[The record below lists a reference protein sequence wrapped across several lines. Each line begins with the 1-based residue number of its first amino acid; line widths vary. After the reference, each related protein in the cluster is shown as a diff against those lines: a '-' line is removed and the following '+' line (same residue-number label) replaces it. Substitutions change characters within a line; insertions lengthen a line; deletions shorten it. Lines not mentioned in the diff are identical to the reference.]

1 MSTPSQPPV
10 PLSPEESDPTVMG
23 WMTGFPPADDKVIR
37 FADGSFREFP
47 QSRWSH
53 SNFRQ
58 FVPTRNV
65 WRGAGPAATL
75 PRIERDL
82 ASLPVT
88 LSDGRRTTFQRAV
101 EDTYAD
107 GIVVLHKG
115 RIAYER
121 YYGAL
126 KPHQPHIAMSVTK
139 SFIGTLATLLMA
151 EGKIDPAARVPTY
164 VPELSKSG
172 FADATVQQVADMT
185 TAIAYNEVYGD
196 KSSDVWKMRRAS
208 GMAPPEPGL
217 PGSLLEYLP
226 TVPKNG
232 THGKV
237 FTYRTVNTD
246 VLAWIIRRVTGQSI
260 SDLVSERIW
269 QPMGAEEDAY
279 FTVDSRGMEYC
290 GGGLNACLRDLA
302 RFGEVIRNRGR
313 FNGRQILPEAVV
325 DEIGKGAD
333 PAKFAPAGY
342 ATLQGWSYHN
352 QWWVSH
358 DAHGVIMARG
368 IHGQSIYIDPKA
380 EVVIARYGSFPV
392 AGNVAND
399 PITLPA
405 FAAVAKALMGG

>member
-1 MSTPSQPPV
+1 MSTPAPTPF
-10 PLSPEESDPTVMG
+10 PLSPEESDPNVMG
-23 WMTGFPPADDKVIR
+23 WMTGFPPPPGKAIL

-58 FVPTRNV
+58 FVPTRAV
-65 WRGAGPAATL
+65 WRGEGPTSPL
-75 PRIERDL
+75 PRTESDL
-82 ASLPVT
+82 ASVPVT
-88 LSDGRRTTFQRAV
+88 TMDGRRTTFQRAI

-107 GIVVLHKG
+107 GIVVLHRG
-115 RIAYER
+115 RIVYER

-151 EGKIDPAARVPTY
+151 QGRIDPAAPVPTY
-164 VPELSKSG
+164 VPELAKSG
-172 FADATVQQVADMT
+172 FGDATVQQVADMT

-196 KSSDVWKMRRAS
+196 KNSDVWKMRRAS

-226 TVPKNG
+226 TVPKSG
-232 THGKV
+232 THGEV
-237 FTYRTVNTD
+237 FTYRTPNTD
-246 VLAWIIRRVTGQSI
+246 VLAWIIRRVTGKAI
-260 SDLVSERIW
+260 SDLVSELIW

-290 GGGLNACLRDLA
+290 GGGLNTCARDLA
-302 RFGEVIRNRGR
+302 RFGETMRNRGC
-313 FNGRQILPEAVV
+313 FNGRQILPEAVI
-325 DEIGKGAD
+325 DEVARGAD

-342 ATLQGWSYHN
+342 ATLKGWSYHN
-352 QWWVSH
+352 QWWV
-358 DAHGVIMARG
+358 AHNPHGAYMARG

-380 EVVIARYGSFPV
+380 EMVIARYGSFPL

-405 FAAVAKALMGG
+405 FAAAAAALMG